1 VRSDDGTA
9 ATVQEFVGIVTRVLS
24 AINAFLDFV
33 YYTVQ
38 LTVFLSC
45 LFIASSLTYHLI
57 YKLLIPTDI
66 YASSVPLI
74 YSNASAFGLLD
85 FSSLSAPAPSLSFY
99 CSNPHTVAILNLCV
113 EARRASAGASA
124 RVRGRVRASAGAS
137 ECGCEWASSAFPG
150 SPSSAAASWICSRLQ
165 RASGLAPLCSG
176 SGQNLGL
183 SGGDPPNPPC
193 GRRALFRPPP
203 PRCAVCS
210 DVTSCAV

>member
-1 VRSDDGTA
+1 MPSSLPASLTTSLTSLTPLISSALTSAQNHLVPNHPSSDSVDGSLHGPRSVRSDEGTA

-45 LFIASSLTYHLI
+45 LFVASSLTYHLI

-99 CSNPHTVAILNLCV
+99 CSNPHTVAILNL
-113 EARRASAGASA
+113 
-124 RVRGRVRASAGAS
+124 
-137 ECGCEWASSAFPG
+137 
-150 SPSSAAASWICSRLQ
+150 
-165 RASGLAPLCSG
+165 
-176 SGQNLGL
+176 
-183 SGGDPPNPPC
+183 
-193 GRRALFRPPP
+193 
-203 PRCAVCS
+203 
-210 DVTSCAV
+210 